1 MLQIKLKGGCYSTG
15 RECQG
20 YIGSGCVAC
29 GRIIRISEAE
39 AAPSA
44 ATAAPSQERSRAGA
58 GAARR

>member
-20 YIGSGCVAC
+20 YFGSGCVAC
-29 GRIIRISEAE
+29 GRIIRLSDAE

-44 ATAAPSQERSRAGA
+44 PATSAPGQERRD
-58 GAARR
+58 R